1 MKATRTGSGK
11 PLLLV
16 HGLGGSARS
25 WQTVAPALAKGR
37 ALIALTLPGHGGE
50 PAESDSGTFSGLM
63 RSVETF
69 LQQNELTG
77 VDMVGSSMGARVV
90 LELARRGMAGNVV
103 ALDPGGFWKGWERTY
118 FKVTIGASVKLLR
131 VLKSVLPSISKSTVT
146 RALLLL
152 QLTARPSHLS
162 PYVVADELTSFANTP
177 TFDALVSDLANGP
190 PQTGPAASNTGKISI
205 VWGRNDR
212 LCLPRQAT
220 RAMAAFPSAELIWL
234 DNCGHFPMW
243 DQPEKTVDIIF
254 DTVD

>member
-16 HGLGGSARS
+16 HGLGGSAQS
-25 WQTVAPALAKGR
+25 WQTIAPDLAKNR
-37 ALIALTLPGHGGE
+37 ALVALTLPGHGGE
-50 PAESDSGTFSGLM
+50 PAESDSGTFGGLV

-69 LQQNELTG
+69 LQQNALIG
-77 VDMVGSSMGARVV
+77 VDMAGSSMGARLV
-90 LELARRGMAGNVV
+90 LELARRGVAGNVV
-103 ALDPGGFWKGWERTY
+103 ALDPGGFWQGWERTY

-131 VLKSVLPSISKSTVT
+131 VLKPALPGISKSTAT
-146 RALLLL
+146 RALLLM
-152 QLTARPSHLS
+152 QLTARASHLV
-162 PYVVADELTSFANTP
+162 PHVVADELTSFANTP
-177 TFDALVSDLANGP
+177 TFDGLVSDLANGP

-220 RAMAAFPSAELIWL
+220 RAMAAFPSADLIRL

-243 DQPEKTVDIIF
+243 DQPEKTVDIIL
-254 DTVD
+254 DTVG